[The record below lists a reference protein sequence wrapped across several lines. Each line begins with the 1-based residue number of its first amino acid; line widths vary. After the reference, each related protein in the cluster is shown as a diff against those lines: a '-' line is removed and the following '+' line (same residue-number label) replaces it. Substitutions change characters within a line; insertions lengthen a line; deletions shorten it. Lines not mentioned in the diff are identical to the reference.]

1 MITVVPITPNIDL
14 SDGSEIM
21 TAVPGAVS
29 PTGLSEV
36 DSLNLLHYNL
46 TIPAIFLEPGYDSIV
61 DSTLTIEGNL
71 ENYGSI
77 NISQDSTA
85 KIMGRLIGTTE
96 GQPSGT
102 GTISVQS
109 QSTFAVQGAATATN
123 ETISLTSGH
132 LYIGDGGAL
141 ADPGRQF
148 LAPIT
153 MYSASTVT
161 LEDTKATSEVFWKQ
175 TGQLVDRI

>member
-1 MITVVPITPNIDL
+1 MNRSIQGLKFTKNGGARPVITVVPIAPNIDL

-85 KIMGRLIGTTE
+85 KIMYLLNPGL
-96 GQPSGT
+96 SG
-102 GTISVQS
+102 
-109 QSTFAVQGAATATN
+109 
-123 ETISLTSGH
+123 L
-132 LYIGDGGAL
+132 
-141 ADPGRQF
+141 
-148 LAPIT
+148 
-153 MYSASTVT
+153 
-161 LEDTKATSEVFWKQ
+161 LEVGSPPF
-175 TGQLVDRI
+175 

>member
-1 MITVVPITPNIDL
+1 MNRSIQGLKFTKNGGARPVITVVPIAPNIDL

-36 DSLNLLHYNL
+36 DSLNLRHYNL

-85 KIMGRLIGTTE
+85 KIMAG
-96 GQPSGT
+96 
-102 GTISVQS
+102 
-109 QSTFAVQGAATATN
+109 
-123 ETISLTSGH
+123 
-132 LYIGDGGAL
+132 
-141 ADPGRQF
+141 
-148 LAPIT
+148 
-153 MYSASTVT
+153 
-161 LEDTKATSEVFWKQ
+161 
-175 TGQLVDRI
+175 

>member
-1 MITVVPITPNIDL
+1 M
-14 SDGSEIM
+14 
-21 TAVPGAVS
+21 
-29 PTGLSEV
+29 
-36 DSLNLLHYNL
+36 
-46 TIPAIFLEPGYDSIV
+46 
-61 DSTLTIEGNL
+61 
-71 ENYGSI
+71 
-77 NISQDSTA
+77 
-85 KIMGRLIGTTE
+85 
-96 GQPSGT
+96 
-102 GTISVQS
+102 QS

-132 LYIGDGGAL
+132 LYIGNGGAL

-175 TGQLVDRI
+175 TGQLDLFDKSSLVAQLTVHNASGGPIWATSVDFGGVPSVMLTATADPPRDHIAVRMIG